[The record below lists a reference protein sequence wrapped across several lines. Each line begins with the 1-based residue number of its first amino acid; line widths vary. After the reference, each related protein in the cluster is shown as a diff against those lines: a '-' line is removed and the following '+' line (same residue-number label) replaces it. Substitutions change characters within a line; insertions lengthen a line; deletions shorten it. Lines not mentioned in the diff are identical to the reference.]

1 MNREEISQQII
12 DNTIIAIV
20 RTQQKINL
28 VKLVESYAKG
38 GITSIEITMNTP
50 GALEAVQE
58 IAHKLPEVQIGVGTV
73 RNTGEAGRAIE
84 SGAHYL
90 VTPITD
96 PEIIEIAHK
105 NDIPVAMGA
114 FTPTE
119 VYNAHQ
125 YGADLIKLFPAAN
138 LGPAYMK
145 AVLAPMPPMRMVP
158 TGGINLQN
166 AQEWLDAGASALG
179 VGSSLVDPKL
189 IEKEDFAGLTEL
201 ARKFASLVQLSA

>member
-1 MNREEISQQII
+1 MSREEICQQII
-12 DNTIIAIV
+12 DSSIIAIV
-20 RTQQKINL
+20 RTPQPIKL

-50 GALEAVQE
+50 GALQAVKE
-58 IAHKLPEVQIGVGTV
+58 ISSQMPEVQIGVGTI

-84 SGAHYL
+84 HGAQYL

-125 YGADLIKLFPAAN
+125 FGADLIKLFPAGN
-138 LGPAYMK
+138 LGVSYMK
-145 AVLAPMPPMRMVP
+145 AVLAPMPPIKIVP
-158 TGGINLQN
+158 TGGINLDN
-166 AQEWLDAGASALG
+166 ARAWLDAGASALG
-179 VGSSLVDPKL
+179 VGSSLVDPRL
-189 IEKEDFAGLTEL
+189 IEKEDFDGLTEL
-201 ARKFASLVQLSA
+201 ARKFTSLVQLST

>member
-1 MNREEISQQII
+1 MSREKICQQIV
-12 DNTIIAIV
+12 DNGIIAII
-20 RTQQKINL
+20 RSQEEINL

-38 GITSIEITMNTP
+38 GISSIEITMNTP
-50 GALEAVQE
+50 GALEAVRE
-58 IAHKLPEVQIGVGTV
+58 ISNNMPEVQIGVGTV

-84 SGAHYL
+84 HGARYL

-125 YGADLIKLFPAAN
+125 FGADLIKLFPAAN
-138 LGPAYMK
+138 LGPSFMK

-166 AQEWLDAGASALG
+166 ARAWLEAGASALG
-179 VGSSLVDPKL
+179 VGSALVDPQL
-189 IEKEDFAGLTEL
+189 IAAEDFAGLTAL
-201 ARKFASLVQLSA
+201 AQKFASLVQLSV